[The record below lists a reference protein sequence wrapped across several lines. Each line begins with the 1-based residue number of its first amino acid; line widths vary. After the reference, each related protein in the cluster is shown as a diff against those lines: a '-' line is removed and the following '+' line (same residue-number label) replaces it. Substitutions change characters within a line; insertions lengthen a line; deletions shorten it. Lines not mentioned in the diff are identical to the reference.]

1 MSTTNAL
8 RRPMAAAVY
17 VELRKFVDTR
27 SSRWLLLSMAAA
39 GVATVGIF
47 VALSVTRGQQID
59 VSLMLTALA
68 LPAALGAPI
77 ISILGITSDWQHRDV
92 FKFFALQP
100 ARGILLLAKYLAVAV
115 FALGMVMIIAVVAV
129 SVAAVVS
136 AIQGAGLITGDLLQ
150 SVRLLVCV
158 TIVGSVSG
166 AAIASAVLSTPLA
179 IVFVL
184 FQSLVFDTLIG
195 FVAGVATPYLQSAT
209 LTNFLVD
216 GGNGWAALSSAVVWI
231 LIPGA
236 LGVWRNQTKNV
247 T

>member
-8 RRPMAAAVY
+8 RRPMAVAVY

-27 SSRWLLLSMAAA
+27 SSRWLLLSMAAI
-39 GVATVGIF
+39 GVATIGVF

-92 FKFFALQP
+92 YKFFALQP
-100 ARGILLLAKYLAVAV
+100 ARGKLLLAKYLAVAA
-115 FALGMVMIIAVVAV
+115 FALGMVVIIAVVAV
-129 SVAAVVS
+129 SVAALVA

-158 TIVGSVSG
+158 TIIGSVSG
-166 AAIASAVLSTPLA
+166 AAIASALLSTPLA

-184 FQSLVFDTLIG
+184 FQSLVFDSLIG
-195 FVAGVATPYLQSAT
+195 FVAGTATPFLQSAT
-209 LTNFLVD
+209 LSNFLVE
-216 GGNGWAALSSAVVWI
+216 GGNAWAALTSAVLWI
-231 LIPGA
+231 AIPGA
-236 LGVWRNQTKNV
+236 LGVWRNQTRNV